1 MLIKLQVKS
10 VLDDVLEKLPEK
22 YSMSELLGKTS
33 ERSPLVLLCLQ
44 ECERMNLLISEI
56 YSSLTQ
62 LDLALKVPH

>member
-33 ERSPLVLLCLQ
+33 ECSPLVLLCLQ